1 MRFISR
7 KPHIEDVPPW
17 PQQAETIRLLLI
29 DDDEDEFTLLRETL
43 AEIRGTHFELEW
55 ISTYRK
61 GLETIIDGRHHAYL
75 IDYRLGIG
83 NGVELVREARAAGT
97 LAPLIMVTGEGSR
110 TLDMEAMEAG
120 VSDFLEKGKT
130 KPEVLERTIRYAITQ
145 AATTQAL
152 QLTLRRISGVERLV
166 ACWPRTGPR
175 PEALEELMRLED
187 EDFGGERSSLYL
199 MDEGTLRL
207 AAVRGYPQP
216 LSQIDPRSGRLTAL
230 LASGRSQLIPNMTIE
245 PEYRSAEDPMELC
258 LPLSA
263 EGTCF
268 GILNTAWSGDGS
280 SADDAAGGLRLIA
293 DRLAVALALNR
304 AIRGKSYS

>member
-1 MRFISR
+1 MRFTAR
-7 KPHIEDVPPW
+7 TPHIEHVPPW

-29 DDDEDEFTLLRETL
+29 DDDEDEFKLLRETL
-43 AEIRGTHFELEW
+43 AGIRGTHFDLEW
-55 ISTYRK
+55 ISTYRQ
-61 GLETIIDGRHHAYL
+61 GLEAIIGGRHHAYL
-75 IDYRLGIG
+75 IDYRLGIE

-152 QLTLRRISGVERLV
+152 QLALRRISGVERLGRML
-166 ACWPRTGPR
+166 AQDGPR
-175 PEALEELMRLED
+175 PETLEELMRQVD

-199 MDEGTLRL
+199 MDGGALRL

-230 LASGRSQLIPNMTIE
+230 LASGRSQLVPNMTID
-245 PEYRSAEDPMELC
+245 PEYRSADDPMELC
-258 LPLSA
+258 LPLMA

-268 GILNTAWSGDGS
+268 GILNTAWSQDAS

-304 AIRGKSYS
+304 AIRGKSYI

>member
-7 KPHIEDVPPW
+7 KSHIEDVPPW
-17 PQQAETIRLLLI
+17 PQQAESIRLLLI

-43 AEIRGTHFELEW
+43 AEIRGTHFDLEW
-55 ISTYRK
+55 ISTYGK
-61 GLETIIDGRHHAYL
+61 GLEAIIDGRHHAYL

-110 TLDMEAMEAG
+110 TLDMEAMDAG
-120 VSDFLEKGKT
+120 VSDFMEKGKT
-130 KPEVLERTIRYAITQ
+130 KPQVLERTIRYAITQ

-152 QLTLRRISGVERLV
+152 SLALRRISGVEQFGRML
-166 ACWPRTGPR
+166 AQDGPG
-175 PEALEELMRLED
+175 PEALEELMRLVD

-207 AAVRGYPQP
+207 AAVRGYLQP

-230 LASGRSQLIPNMTIE
+230 LASGRGKVIPNMTID
-245 PEYRSAEDPMELC
+245 PEYRSTEDPMELC
-258 LPLSA
+258 LPLVA

-268 GILNTAWSGDGS
+268 GILNTAWSEDES

-304 AIRGKSYS
+304 AIRGKSYT